1 MQAHKAEE
9 IKTLKM
15 TLREK
20 GRKWTYSNGDSDR
33 VDLLY
38 SPSRVQR
45 WAPLE
50 KLMKY
55 GSGDLERSQRKRGL
69 GVLERW

>member
-15 TLREK
+15 ALREE
-20 GRKWTYSNGDSDR
+20 GRERTYSNGDFDR

-38 SPSRVQR
+38 SPSRV
-45 WAPLE
+45 
-50 KLMKY
+50 
-55 GSGDLERSQRKRGL
+55 
-69 GVLERW
+69 